1 MSLLRSSTKFI
12 ARTTVTSTYLTAQS
26 VDGSIVGPRSIDRFT
41 CDPTAIVV
49 ATSELL
55 RTEDGKLQK
64 DKEHEQKYI
73 SERLYRPEQSRY
85 QFSHAWVLFNRF

>member
-12 ARTTVTSTYLTAQS
+12 ARTTVTSAYLTAQS
-26 VDGSIVGPRSIDRFT
+26 VYGSIVGPRSIDRST

-55 RTEDGKLQK
+55 RAEDGKLQK
-64 DKEHEQKYI
+64 DEEHE
-73 SERLYRPEQSRY
+73 
-85 QFSHAWVLFNRF
+85 